1 MPMPAPLEDE
11 DILREIFLRLP
22 PLPSILSRAS
32 LVCASWRRI
41 LSDPR
46 FLRRLSRH
54 HPEPPLLGFFKV
66 SRLTYSAFTP
76 ILDQP
81 DRIPAERF
89 FVRFLHSF
97 RRQHLEPPPL
107 GFSKGSLVFTP
118 IFTPVLDP
126 PNRIPAQ
133 RLFVPEH
140 GLDWELL
147 ACRHGLAVMLSE
159 SLCEIFVWDPLNGQ
173 QHRVPFPS
181 ELRDTKRES
190 FCRCSATVICSDDQ
204 DGHLHHDCFLSPA
217 FKLVLICTSRDLKT
231 SFACVY
237 ESASGVW
244 GNIVS
249 TSTTDMVLK
258 LRPGILIGETVYWL
272 FHGREI
278 LAFDTERQTLGVIE
292 MPAEAQHVNNWSFQ
306 LLRTDDDSVLGL
318 AVKSKPGIH
327 MSEGIHIWE
336 RKLNSDGLAGW
347 VLLQKINQLE
357 GISSCTFRNA
367 EMVGYDEE
375 LIVMILSTY
384 SGDFMLHLKSM
395 QIRLISKTDE
405 WADTVYFP
413 YRNFYT
419 AGRGVGWK
427 WVDPNL

>member
-1 MPMPAPLEDE
+1 MSIPAPLEDE
-11 DILREIFLRLP
+11 DLLWEIFLRLP
-22 PLPSILSRAS
+22 PLPSTLSRAS
-32 LVCASWRRI
+32 LVCARWRRI

-46 FLRRLSRH
+46 FLRRFSRH
-54 HPEPPLLGFFKV
+54 HPEPPLLGFFKG
-66 SRLTYSAFTP
+66 SRLRHSVFTP
-76 ILDQP
+76 ILDPP
-81 DRIPAERF
+81 DRVSAEGF
-89 FVRFLHSF
+89 FDRFLHSL
-97 RRQHLEPPPL
+97 RRPPPL
-107 GFSKGSLVFTP
+107 GFSKGSLVFNPVFTP
-118 IFTPVLDP
+118 ILDP

-140 GLDWELL
+140 ELDWELL
-147 ACRHGLAVMLSE
+147 GCRHGLAVMLSE
-159 SLCEIFVWDPLNGQ
+159 SLCEVFVWDPLNGQ
-173 QHRVPFPS
+173 QHRVPFPW

-190 FCRCSATVICSDDQ
+190 FCRCSATVICSDHQ

-249 TSTTDMVLK
+249 TSTTYMVLK

-292 MPAEAQHVNNWSFQ
+292 MPAEAQHVNSWSFQ

-318 AVKSKPGIH
+318 AVKSKP
-327 MSEGIHIWE
+327 GIHIWE

-357 GISSCTFRNA
+357 GISSCAFRNA

-375 LIVMILSTY
+375 LNVMILSTY
-384 SGDFMLHLKSM
+384 SGDFMVHLKSM

-419 AGRGVGWK
+419 VGRGVGWK

>member
-1 MPMPAPLEDE
+1 MSISSPLEDE
-11 DILREIFLRLP
+11 DLLREIFLRLP
-22 PLPSILSRAS
+22 PLPSTLSRAS
-32 LVCASWRRI
+32 LVCTRWRRI

-46 FLRRLSRH
+46 FLRRFSRH
-54 HPEPPLLGFFKV
+54 HPEPPLLGFFKGF
-66 SRLTYSAFTP
+66 RLRYSAFTP
-76 ILDQP
+76 ILDPP
-81 DRIPAERF
+81 DRIPDERF
-89 FVRFLHSF
+89 FDRFLHSL
-97 RRQHLEPPPL
+97 RRHPPL
-107 GFSKGSLVFTP
+107 GFSKGSLAFTSVFTP
-118 IFTPVLDP
+118 VFDP

-140 GLDWELL
+140 GVDWELL
-147 ACRHGLAVMLSE
+147 GCRHGLAVMLSE
-159 SLCEIFVWDPLNGQ
+159 SLCEVFVWDPLNGQ
-173 QHRVPFPS
+173 QHRVPFPL
-181 ELRDTKRES
+181 ELHDVKRES
-190 FCRCSATVICSDDQ
+190 FCLCSATVMCADDQ
-204 DGHLHHDCFLSPA
+204 DGHVHQDCFLSPA

-231 SFACVY
+231 SFSCVY

-249 TSTTDMVLK
+249 TSTTDMVLT
-258 LRPGILIGETVYWL
+258 LRPGILIGKTVYWL

-278 LAFDTERQTLGVIE
+278 LAFDTERQTLRVIE
-292 MPAEAQHVNNWSFQ
+292 IPAEAQHVNSWSFQ

-318 AVKSKPGIH
+318 AVKSEPGIH
-327 MSEGIHIWE
+327 MWEGIHIWE

-347 VLLQKINQLE
+347 VLMQKINQLE
-357 GISSCTFRNA
+357 GIFSCAFRNA

-375 LIVMILSTY
+375 LNVMILSTY

-395 QIRLISKTDE
+395 QIRLISKTDG
-405 WADTVYFP
+405 WAHTVYFP